1 MINMDLITSIKNKL
15 NYYGYDCIYRDTID
29 GKVISLI
36 NTNNINIS
44 PENMAELLK
53 VLYKQIS
60 AIDCSNKNKCLI
72 YFKNEI

>member
-36 NTNNINIS
+36 NTNNINT
-44 PENMAELLK
+44 NMNL
-53 VLYKQIS
+53 
-60 AIDCSNKNKCLI
+60 
-72 YFKNEI
+72 